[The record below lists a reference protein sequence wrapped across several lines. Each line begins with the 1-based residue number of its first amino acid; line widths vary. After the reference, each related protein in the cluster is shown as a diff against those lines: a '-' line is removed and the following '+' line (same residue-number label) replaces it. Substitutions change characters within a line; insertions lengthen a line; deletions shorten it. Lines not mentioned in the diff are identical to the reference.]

1 MVTLIINMLHIDGWT
16 KLQEFSD
23 ILAWFYVLNDSIF
36 IRSLLSL
43 ISVRAAVLN
52 IFLNFCSFS
61 LLKFLVPVVF
71 VFLQLKNFSSHS
83 RKTIGNNFRFSYEN
97 SSVT

>member
-1 MVTLIINMLHIDGWT
+1 MLHIDGWT

-43 ISVRAAVLN
+43 ILVRAVSGASTNGGVGRR
-52 IFLNFCSFS
+52 ISHDF
-61 LLKFLVPVVF
+61 
-71 VFLQLKNFSSHS
+71 KNGGVATKGLH
-83 RKTIGNNFRFSYEN
+83 
-97 SSVT
+97 